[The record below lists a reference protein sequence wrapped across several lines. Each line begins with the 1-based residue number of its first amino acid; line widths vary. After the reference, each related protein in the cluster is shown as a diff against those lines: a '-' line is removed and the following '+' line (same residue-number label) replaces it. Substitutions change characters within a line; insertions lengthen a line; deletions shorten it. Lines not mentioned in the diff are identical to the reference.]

1 MRVSVVVIPPRR
13 VDRRT
18 LAKSRRKTG
27 TVTKVIVRR
36 TYSLVRLDGGVTL
49 RLSPYVY
56 LRKGDKLEF
65 SPNVA
70 KPVMIRKKFVDKGT
84 GQLARVIVFPPYHEQ
99 EVIRVPPHAI
109 AVTFKE

>member
-1 MRVSVVVIPPRR
+1 MRATVVVIPPRR
-13 VDRRT
+13 VDGRT
-18 LAKSRRKTG
+18 PPQSRRKTG

-56 LRKGDKLEF
+56 LRKGDKLEL

-70 KPVMIRKKFVDKGT
+70 KPITIRKKFVDKAT
-84 GQLARVIVFPPYHEQ
+84 GQVARVIVFPPYQEQ
-99 EVIRVPPHAI
+99 EVIRVP
-109 AVTFKE
+109 